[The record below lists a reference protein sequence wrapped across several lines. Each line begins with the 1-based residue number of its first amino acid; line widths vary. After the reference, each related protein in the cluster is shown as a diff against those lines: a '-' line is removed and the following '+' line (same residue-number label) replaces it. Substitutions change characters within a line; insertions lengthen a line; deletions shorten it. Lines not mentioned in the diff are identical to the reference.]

1 MFVILDFLVMM
12 SKVKQ
17 SKKTDRLDF
26 KKTKIL
32 CISKNTIK
40 KIEAQPTEWKK
51 VFESHV
57 SDKFYNTEKRNIYIA
72 PRGMHQLKKI
82 YNRYTLKKE
91 KEI

>member
-51 VFESHV
+51 VFASHV
-57 SDKFYNTEKRNIYIA
+57 SDKFYNIEKRNIYI
-72 PRGMHQLKKI
+72 
-82 YNRYTLKKE
+82 
-91 KEI
+91 